1 MSLVR
6 FDNVGL
12 RFGDQVILEDAS
24 FSVEAGERVC
34 MLGRNGAG
42 KSSTFKLIMGELEPD
57 SGDIEVRPE
66 LRLSLLDQ
74 DLFEASD
81 TLAREVVATGLV
93 KQRDRI
99 YAYET
104 LSNTDNPDRS
114 QLSRLE
120 SLERQIVA
128 GGGWAIEQQI
138 DSIVSQLKL
147 PGESTMAELS
157 GGWRRRVALAQALV
171 SNPDLLLLDEP
182 TNHLDIRTIEWLER
196 VIREFPGSI
205 IFISHDRAFVQSLAS
220 KILEVDRGRVEAWP
234 GSYQQ
239 YLTLKSEADAQE
251 SKDNA
256 LFDKRLA
263 EEEAW
268 IRRGVK
274 ARTTRNEG
282 RVRALEELRVLR
294 EQRRAKPR
302 QPRIYINESD
312 QVPGRKV
319 IELHNV
325 SHAFDENVVLSKLTM
340 KVMRGD
346 RIGIVG
352 NNGVGKSTLLN
363 LMLGEIAPDSG
374 TIKLGTNIEV
384 AYFDQLRRQLDPS
397 KTVSEIVGE
406 GREYITMNGK
416 KKHVVG
422 YLTDFLFSAKRA
434 MTPAGVLSGGE
445 KNRAILAKLFTLPCN
460 LLVLDEPTNDLDVDT
475 LNALENRL
483 REFDGT
489 LITVSHDRQFLD
501 NVVDKLLVFEDSG
514 QVVLHQGG
522 YSDWAR
528 RGRKLLVTD
537 QIGGELEDA
546 GRKDKSPST
555 KPTKMSYKLVREL
568 EALPQKIHG
577 LEEAF
582 KGVQSQV
589 TAPDF
594 YTQDHDRVQTVLA
607 EMNTLESQLDLAIE
621 RWAELEELQASFQE
635 KN

>member
-1 MSLVR
+1 MLLFR

-12 RFGDQVILEDAS
+12 RFGDRVILEEAS
-24 FSVEAGERVC
+24 FSVDDGERVC
-34 MLGRNGAG
+34 LLGRNGAG
-42 KSSTFKLIMGELEPD
+42 KSSTLKLIMGQLEPD
-57 SGDIEVRPE
+57 SGEIDLRPE
-66 LRLSLLDQ
+66 LRISLLDQ
-74 DLFEASD
+74 NLFEASEVP
-81 TLAREVVATGLV
+81 AREVVASGMR
-93 KQRDRI
+93 KQRDCI
-99 YAYET
+99 AAYES
-104 LSNTDNPDRS
+104 LSNTDRPDRF

-128 GGGWAIEQQI
+128 GGGWAVEQQI
-138 DSIVSQLKL
+138 DAIVSQLKL
-147 PGESTMAELS
+147 PGNATMAQLS

-196 VIREFPGSI
+196 VIKNFVGSI

-239 YLTLKSEADAQE
+239 YLLLKSEADAQE
-251 SKDNA
+251 AKENA

-263 EEEAW
+263 EEEVW

-282 RVRALEELRVLR
+282 RVRALEEMRTLR

-302 QPRIYINESD
+302 QPRIYVNESD
-312 QVPGRKV
+312 QIPGRKV

-325 SHAFDENVVLSKLTM
+325 SHAFGDNVVLNKFTM

-346 RIGIVG
+346 RVGIVG

-363 LMLGEIAPDSG
+363 LMLGELAPNSG
-374 TIKLGTNIEV
+374 TIKLGTNVEV
-384 AYFDQLRRQLDPS
+384 AYFDQLRRQLDPN
-397 KTVSEIVGE
+397 KTVSEIVGD

-434 MTPAGVLSGGE
+434 MTLAGVLSGGE

-475 LNALENRL
+475 LNALEKRL
-483 REFDGT
+483 REFNGT

-514 QVVLHQGG
+514 QVVLHQGS

-528 RGRKLLVTD
+528 RGGKLLVTD
-537 QIGGELEDA
+537 QVDGQLGDEPT
-546 GRKDKSPST
+546 KDKSSVRGG
-555 KPTKMSYKLVREL
+555 TKMSYKLVREL
-568 EALPQKIHG
+568 EALPERIQD
-577 LEEAF
+577 LEDAF
-582 KGVQSQV
+582 KEAQGQV
-589 TAPDF
+589 MAPGF
-594 YTQDHDRVQTVLA
+594 YKQDRDTIQKVIA
-607 EMNTLESQLDLAIE
+607 EMNSLESQLNLAVE
-621 RWAELEELQASFQE
+621 RWAELEELQASFQR